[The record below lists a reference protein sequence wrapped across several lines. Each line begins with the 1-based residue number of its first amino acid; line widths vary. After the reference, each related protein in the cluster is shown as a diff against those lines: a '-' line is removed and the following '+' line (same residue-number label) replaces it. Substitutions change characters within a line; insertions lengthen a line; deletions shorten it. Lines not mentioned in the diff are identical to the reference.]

1 MIVIL
6 RYYCWLED
14 CALLLLL
21 GGGRHT
27 MSAGAPS
34 AAAKQGYAPLAPE
47 DEPPPLAED
56 EQAPVLGVDR
66 GASPAEAEVRA
77 DAAAETGGQQQP
89 QQPRPPSCCKRC
101 SYRLL
106 NRRVRGLRLPA
117 FLGLLGSLVLPEMD
131 AVSDWLVT
139 LEFYEGGDMG
149 WFEASLTVLLVSGG
163 LATLALA
170 WMFANAGA
178 ECCQNLDG
186 KGTCGSKL
194 LLVLL

>member
-1 MIVIL
+1 
-6 RYYCWLED
+6 
-14 CALLLLL
+14 
-21 GGGRHT
+21 

-34 AAAKQGYAPLAPE
+34 AAAKQGYAALAPE
-47 DEPPPLAED
+47 DEPPPVAED

-66 GASPAEAEVRA
+66 GASPAEAEVSA
-77 DAAAETGGQQQP
+77 AAAAETGGQQQP

-163 LATLALA
+163 LAT
-170 WMFANAGA
+170 
-178 ECCQNLDG
+178 
-186 KGTCGSKL
+186 
-194 LLVLL
+194 VLLATQC